1 MMLRILCKRIKPP
14 VPIQGSGFSVLLQHI
29 PYALIYIFLPEGV
42 AYGAVTDIDSA
53 LVFNRA

>member
-1 MMLRILCKRIKPP
+1 MLRILCKRIKPP
-14 VPIQGSGFSVLLQHI
+14 VPIRGSGFSVLLQHI
-29 PYALIYIFLPEGV
+29 PYALIYIFLPEGI

>member
-14 VPIQGSGFSVLLQHI
+14 VPIRGSGFSALLQHI

-53 LVFNRA
+53 LAFNRA